1 MIYLR
6 KVRLGLKDCKY
17 NNYHR
22 INKHQ
27 RRSIL
32 HMNNMKKDITIELA
46 IKSSDFGIYITYD
59 GDMHKVLCGTN
70 CGLCRDYFESEK
82 IEGYCERCK

>member
-1 MIYLR
+1 
-6 KVRLGLKDCKY
+6 
-17 NNYHR
+17 
-22 INKHQ
+22 
-27 RRSIL
+27 
-32 HMNNMKKDITIELA
+32 MNNMKKDITIELA

-82 IEGYCERCK
+82 IERIL